1 MRSPTADT
9 HPYGA
14 NAAGMDDHL
23 FADFTTGHAEEG
35 GRNEA
40 GEALEERMR
49 GDDGEQGD
57 DDEGEEKD
65 RGFEVDEFLNHS

>member
-1 MRSPTADT
+1 MRSPPADS

-14 NAAGMDDHL
+14 NAAAMAGMDDHL

-40 GEALEERMR
+40 GEALEERLQ
-49 GDDGEQGD
+49 GDGEQGD
-57 DDEGEEKD
+57 EGEEKES
-65 RGFEVDEFLNHS
+65 RFEVDEFLNHS